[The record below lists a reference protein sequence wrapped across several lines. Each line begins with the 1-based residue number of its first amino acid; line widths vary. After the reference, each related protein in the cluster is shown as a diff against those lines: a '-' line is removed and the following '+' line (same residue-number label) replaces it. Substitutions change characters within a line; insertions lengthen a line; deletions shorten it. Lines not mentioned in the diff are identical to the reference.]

1 MEEIAEALRGC
12 CGHRGVKSARL
23 ARGWSVPQAVNE
35 LAAAGAAAELPE
47 RGADE
52 RRWRRW
58 EAGQPP
64 DPDYQDRLCRLFQ
77 TGPVQLGFA
86 VDHTPHPH
94 LPGGDRTNR
103 RDALRLGATALVA
116 SGVLPSAEG
125 EARELTRRSAH
136 TDLVPASLAQVH
148 QAINGYGLN
157 YANYSADDL
166 WRDAGRNRHY
176 VAHLLEGRMTLKLRR
191 ELYITAAWLS
201 LVLAWAAHDRG
212 DPRGALAY
220 AADARHHAEQADHAE
235 ATAWSWDVEAT
246 TWLYQ
251 DHPEHALS
259 AAQRGLLLAPAQSAA
274 HTRLTGQLTRTLA
287 RLGDEAPAR
296 EALTS
301 LRHQAEQHPAHA
313 KGLFTA
319 DAVRTWSVAA
329 TSSLWLG
336 DNHQAQELAAQA
348 MQIYDQDPNASPT
361 RRALTALD
369 AGLAYAR
376 LGNPEQAVAH
386 GLIALSTSRHA
397 AVITTRSSALRHSL
411 ERAHPKA
418 AVVAEFRH
426 TMAQSILSRR
436 SKTAGGR

>member
-1 MEEIAEALRGC
+1 MD
-12 CGHRGVKSARL
+12 
-23 ARGWSVPQAVNE
+23 E
-35 LAAAGAAAELPE
+35 LTATGAAAELPE

-64 DPDYQDRLCRLFQ
+64 DPDYQGRLCRLFQ

-86 VDHTPHPH
+86 VDHTPPPNS
-94 LPGGDRTNR
+94 PGGDRTNR

-125 EARELTRRSAH
+125 EAHELTRRSEH
-136 TDLVPASLAQVH
+136 TDLVPASLTQIH
-148 QAINGYGLN
+148 QAISDYGLN
-157 YANYSADDL
+157 YATYSADDL
-166 WRDAGRNRHY
+166 WRDARRNRHH

-191 ELYITAAWLS
+191 ELYVTAAWLS

-220 AADARHHAEQADHAE
+220 AADARHHAEQADHTE

-246 TWLYQ
+246 TWLYH
-251 DHPEHALS
+251 DHPDSALT
-259 AAQRGLLLAPAQSAA
+259 AAHRGLIIAPAQNPA
-274 HTRLTGQLTRTLA
+274 HTRLTGQLARALA
-287 RLGDEAPAR
+287 RLGHEAPAQ
-296 EALTS
+296 EALTR
-301 LRHQAEQHPAHA
+301 LRRQAEHHPPHA
-313 KGLFTA
+313 RGLFTA
-319 DAVRTWSVAA
+319 DAVRIWSVAA

-336 DNHQAQELAAQA
+336 DNHQAQELATKA

-386 GLIALSTSRHA
+386 GMIALSTPRHA
-397 AVITTRSSALRHSL
+397 AVITTRSSALRHTL
-411 ERAHPKA
+411 ERTHPKA
-418 AVVAEFRH
+418 VIVAEFRH
-426 TMAQSILSRR
+426 TMAQSVLSKQPRA
-436 SKTAGGR
+436 TGR